1 MKRLSKLVPFVFV
14 GVLLVLALLPAGAP
28 ANPPAA
34 TISFVGGGTLL
45 SPVSVE
51 VTLHYSCLPPSPG
64 EIDAAI
70 DESGMAF
77 GTSNPEMAI
86 CDGKNH
92 SVTLDMV
99 GGPAFTPG
107 IATGTASVFNNA
119 GAIADANEQIIIK

>member
-51 VTLHYSCLPPSPG
+51 VTVHYSCLPPSPG
-64 EIDAAI
+64 EIDAFL
-70 DESGMAF
+70 DESGTAF
-77 GTSNPEMAI
+77 GTTDPVLAT

-92 SVTLDMV
+92 SVPLTMT
-99 GGPAFTPG
+99 GGPVFTPG
-107 IATGTASVFNNA
+107 IATGTAEVSNSG
-119 GAIADANEQIIIK
+119 GAIADANEQITIK